1 MQNTHTH
8 THTRHQ
14 KAYEQRHEER
24 DCVSKIH
31 FRFNVF
37 VCCLLIFVRNAQ
49 SIIKCQEITLTG
61 IIYLSTQPHT
71 IEMKYDDVDAHE
83 LQLTVQKKNCLPLPI
98 FIVAQHV
105 NIGDFGYENKLLFVC
120 QLVGPFN
127 HRAEMSTDFQYVQ

>member
-83 LQLTVQKKNCLPLPI
+83 LQLTVQKKNCSSTYI
-98 FIVAQHV
+98 
-105 NIGDFGYENKLLFVC
+105 
-120 QLVGPFN
+120 
-127 HRAEMSTDFQYVQ
+127 HRSPTCKHWRFRIRKQIAFRVSTRWPVYS